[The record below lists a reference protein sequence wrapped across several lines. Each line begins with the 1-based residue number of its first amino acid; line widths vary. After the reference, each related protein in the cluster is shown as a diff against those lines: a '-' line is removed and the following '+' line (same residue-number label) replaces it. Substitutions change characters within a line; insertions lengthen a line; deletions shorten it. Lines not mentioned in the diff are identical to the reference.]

1 MTSWDNLD
9 RDLLSQSERIWVAEA
24 TGRKRTFYLDQV
36 RCCEAYLRVI
46 SRISE
51 KKMQNGKNGNYS
63 TMFLIS
69 YKLIQYII
77 FCLQERDY

>member
-36 RCCEAYLRVI
+36 RCCEAYLKKSQNFKATSSLRYFHQRTFE
-46 SRISE
+46 SISE
-51 KKMQNGKNGNYS
+51 LNPFDSEKLNGTSN
-63 TMFLIS
+63 
-69 YKLIQYII
+69 
-77 FCLQERDY
+77 